1 MYRFCLFILLVVM
14 SIDGWS
20 LLSSTSASNIES
32 LQVGNET
39 KTEKKP
45 GINDPLLGKTI
56 GVRAQDPGEFTSDG
70 WRVTTPTCQI
80 KYDLGKLY
88 QKGTVEFEIKG
99 ELEQEPKRIVFAAWD
114 KDYNSTPEKSDSR
127 ESQSFFQ
134 VRIADEGM
142 VIRITDRGEG
152 GTMEKHTGPLK
163 WGDKDKWVHVKATWD
178 TRGAGGVSR
187 LWRDGIEVRHGIYK
201 SKLPGFR
208 WVYLGRDNYGNGYR
222 SVPGFT
228 FRNLKVYDLE

>member
-1 MYRFCLFILLVVM
+1 MYKFFVVLVFAIASWSFLTSTLVSSAYIDSPYLM
-14 SIDGWS
+14 SEI
-20 LLSSTSASNIES
+20 N
-32 LQVGNET
+32 NE
-39 KTEKKP
+39 KRP
-45 GINDPLLGKTI
+45 GIDDPLIGKTI
-56 GVRAQDPGEFTSDG
+56 GIRSQDQGEFTKEG
-70 WRVTTPTCQI
+70 WKVTTPSCQI

-88 QKGTVEFEIKG
+88 QKGTVEFDIKG

-114 KDYNSTPEKSDSR
+114 KDYNSTPESSDSR

-142 VIRITDRGEG
+142 VLRITNRGEG

-163 WGDKDKWVHVKATWD
+163 WGDKDKWVHVKAIWD
-178 TRGAGGVSR
+178 TRGVGGQSK
-187 LWRDGIEVRHGIYK
+187 LWRDGVEVRHGIYK
-201 SKLPGFR
+201 GKIPGFR
-208 WVYLGRDNYGNGYR
+208 WVYLGRDNYGNGYK